1 MKRQEEFAE
10 DSVRLSKKILVLL
23 VCLVVV
29 SAVMAGTSL
38 YRNIQ
43 TQQKYAPLE
52 QLAEAVE
59 NAYYTDVDE
68 TAVMQGA
75 MKGYVAGLDDPYSQY
90 MTAEEYTNFMVEESG
105 NMVGIGV
112 TVTQKEEG
120 YLLVNDVTSDSP
132 AEVAGIQPADIIQQ
146 VDGQD
151 VASMGYEEA
160 VSAVKGEEGTS
171 VELGILRDEK
181 PLVVEVQRA
190 LIEVESVQG
199 TILSKNIGY
208 ISIRSFKE
216 NTPEQFQTLYQE
228 MLDSGVEGFVFD
240 VRNNGGGL
248 VNSLE
253 KVLDPLLPEG
263 TIAIATYRD
272 GTTQTLVESDAES
285 CELPMVVLVNENTAS
300 AAELFAASLHDFE
313 KAELVGTTTFGKGIM
328 QNTSSMPSG
337 GALTLTVA
345 TYQTTRGECYHQV
358 GITPD
363 VEVQPGEEA
372 LDYEAPDPNNDPQ
385 LAAALEQLQVAR

>member
-112 TVTQKEEG
+112 TVTQTEEG

-132 AEVAGIQPADIIQQ
+132 AEAAGIQPADIIQQ

-151 VASMGYEEA
+151 VASMGYEEV

-171 VELGILRDEK
+171 VELGVLRDEK

-385 LAAALEQLQVAR
+385 LAAALKQLQVVR

>member
-112 TVTQKEEG
+112 TVTQTEEG

-132 AEVAGIQPADIIQQ
+132 AEAAGIQPADIIQQ

-171 VELGILRDEK
+171 VELGVLRDEK

-385 LAAALEQLQVAR
+385 LAAALKQLQVVR

>member
-112 TVTQKEEG
+112 TVTQTEEG

-132 AEVAGIQPADIIQQ
+132 AEAAGIQPADIIQQ

-171 VELGILRDEK
+171 VELGVLRDEK

-385 LAAALEQLQVAR
+385 LAAALEQLQVVR

>member
-10 DSVRLSKKILVLL
+10 NSVRLSKKILVLL

-29 SAVMAGTSL
+29 SAVIAGTSL

-112 TVTQKEEG
+112 TVTQTEEG

-132 AEVAGIQPADIIQQ
+132 AEAAGIQPADIIQQ

-171 VELGILRDEK
+171 VELGVLRDEK

-345 TYQTTRGECYHQV
+345 TYQTTRGEYYHQV

-385 LAAALEQLQVAR
+385 LAAALEQLQVVR